1 MVLVKRNI
9 FIISIALNVIFVCL
23 TCALVYHKRDK
34 IAAKLEALYLG
45 GANLQKQLW
54 PNLIRVS

>member
-1 MVLVKRNI
+1 MVLKKRNI

-45 GANLQKQLW
+45 GQTFRNNFG
-54 PNLIRVS
+54 PI